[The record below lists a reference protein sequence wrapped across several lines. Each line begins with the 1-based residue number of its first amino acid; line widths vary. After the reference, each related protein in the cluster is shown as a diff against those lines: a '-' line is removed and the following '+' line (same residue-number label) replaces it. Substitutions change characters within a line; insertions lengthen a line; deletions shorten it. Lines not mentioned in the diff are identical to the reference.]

1 MALLVQ
7 VKRSRRGKAP
17 VRRRSAALESPAGR
31 RPLPIQNADQPKVS
45 VIIPVMNE
53 RHSIQAVI
61 RACGS
66 VHPETEVIV
75 VSNGSTDGTRQLAEA
90 AGARVLFFPEPL
102 GHDVG
107 RSIGALHAK
116 GKILVFTDGDIVIPG
131 SQLRSFV
138 TAVENGAD
146 IALNAYSG
154 VVDRKQVHS
163 VVLAKYALNAVLAK
177 TELKGMSLTAIPH
190 AMSREA
196 AKRIGY
202 EHLAVPPL
210 AQAIAARSGLK
221 LVPACYVEVGRTN
234 PRRRKRRK
242 NGQDP
247 LEHLILGD
255 HLEAMG
261 WLLEQDGPRGQFPDP
276 PRRRDVIR

>member
-1 MALLVQ
+1 MVK
-7 VKRSRRGKAP
+7 VKRTRKGAAPFRRKP
-17 VRRRSAALESPAGR
+17 AALEIPAGG

-53 RHSIQAVI
+53 RRSIQAVI
-61 RACGS
+61 RAARS
-66 VHPETEVIV
+66 VHPEAEVIV

-107 RSIGALHAK
+107 RSIGAHHAK
-116 GKILVFTDGDIVIPG
+116 GEILVFTDGDIVIPG
-131 SQLRSFV
+131 SRLRTFV

-146 IALNAYSG
+146 IALNTYSG
-154 VVDRKQVHS
+154 AVDQMQVHS

-177 TELKGMSLTAIPH
+177 PELKGMSLTAIPH

-196 AKRIGY
+196 AKRIGF

-210 AQAIAARSGLK
+210 AHAIAAASGLK
-221 LVPACYVEVGRTN
+221 LVPACYVEVGSAN
-234 PRRRKRRK
+234 PKRRRRWK
-242 NGQDP
+242 NGRDP
-247 LEHLILGD
+247 LEGLILGD
-255 HLEAMG
+255 HLEAIG
-261 WLLEQDGPRGQFPDP
+261 WLLERNGPRGQFPDTP
-276 PRRRDVIR
+276 KRRDVIR

>member
-1 MALLVQ
+1 MVQ
-7 VKRSRRGKAP
+7 VKRTRKGKAP
-17 VRRRSAALESPAGR
+17 TRRKSAALGIPAGG

-53 RHSIQAVI
+53 RRSIQSVI
-61 RACGS
+61 RAARS
-66 VHPETEVIV
+66 VHPEAEVIV

-116 GKILVFTDGDIVIPG
+116 GEILVFTDGDIVIPG
-131 SQLRSFV
+131 SRLRTFV
-138 TAVENGAD
+138 TAIENGAD
-146 IALNAYSG
+146 IALNTYSG
-154 VVDRKQVHS
+154 AADRIQVHS
-163 VVLAKYALNAVLAK
+163 VVLAKYALNAVLEK
-177 TELKGMSLTAIPH
+177 PELKGMSLTAIPH

-196 AKRIGY
+196 AKRIGF

-210 AQAIAARSGLK
+210 AQTIGIVSGLK
-221 LVPACYVEVGRTN
+221 LVPACYVEVGSTN
-234 PRRRKRRK
+234 PARRGRRK
-242 NGQDP
+242 NGKDP

-255 HLEAMG
+255 HLEAIG
-261 WLLEQDGPRGQFPDP
+261 WLQEQNGPRGRFPDP
-276 PRRRDVIR
+276 PKRRDVIR

>member
-1 MALLVQ
+1 MVQ
-7 VKRSRRGKAP
+7 VKRTRKGKAP
-17 VRRRSAALESPAGR
+17 FRRKTAALDVPAGG

-53 RHSIQAVI
+53 RRSIQAVI
-61 RACGS
+61 RAARS
-66 VHPETEVIV
+66 VHPEAEVIV

-116 GKILVFTDGDIVIPG
+116 GEILVFTDGDIVIPG

-146 IALNAYSG
+146 IALNTYSG
-154 VVDRKQVHS
+154 AVERMQVHS
-163 VVLAKYALNAVLAK
+163 VVLAKYALNAVLDK
-177 TELKGMSLTAIPH
+177 PELKGMSLTAIPH

-196 AKRIGY
+196 AKRIGF

-210 AQAIAARSGLK
+210 AQAIGAVSGLK
-221 LVPACYVEVGRTN
+221 LVPACYVEVGSTN
-234 PRRRKRRK
+234 PARRRRRK

-255 HLEAMG
+255 HLEAIG
-261 WLLEQDGPRGQFPDP
+261 WLLEQNGPRGRFPDP
-276 PRRRDVIR
+276 PKRRDVIR

>member
-1 MALLVQ
+1 MVK
-7 VKRSRRGKAP
+7 VKRTRKGAAPFRRKP
-17 VRRRSAALESPAGR
+17 AALEIPAGG

-53 RHSIQAVI
+53 RRSIQAVI
-61 RACGS
+61 RAARS
-66 VHPETEVIV
+66 VHPEAEVIV

-107 RSIGALHAK
+107 RSIGAHHAK
-116 GKILVFTDGDIVIPG
+116 GEILVFTDGDIVIPG
-131 SQLRSFV
+131 SRLRTFV

-146 IALNAYSG
+146 IALNTYSG
-154 VVDRKQVHS
+154 AVDQMQVHS

-177 TELKGMSLTAIPH
+177 PELKGMSLTAIPH

-196 AKRIGY
+196 AKRIGF

-210 AQAIAARSGLK
+210 AQAIAAASGLK
-221 LVPACYVEVGRTN
+221 LVPACYVEVGSAN
-234 PRRRKRRK
+234 PKRRRRWK
-242 NGQDP
+242 NGRDP
-247 LEHLILGD
+247 LEGLILGD
-255 HLEAMG
+255 HLEAIG
-261 WLLEQDGPRGQFPDP
+261 WLLERNGPRGQFPDTP
-276 PRRRDVIR
+276 KRRDVIR